1 MNPTYYQQI
10 FTAKV
15 GTSFNNN
22 VFEMC
27 SAVSI
32 VSANAIPEVVI
43 FLNTANTQI
52 RAKYR
57 IIHF

>member
-22 VFEMC
+22 FVEMC

-32 VSANAIPEVVI
+32 VSANAIPDFVI
-43 FLNTANTQI
+43 F
-52 RAKYR
+52 
-57 IIHF
+57 